1 MPKKNQI
8 KVLKVRKNAPLKEI
22 YRRIREEF
30 TAADL
35 QKFTVIEPMIP
46 GEQLLA
52 ELEAIYEKETKRNK
66 KKKK

>member
-1 MPKKNQI
+1 VPKKNKI

>member
-1 MPKKNQI
+1 MRKKNEI
-8 KVLKVRKNAPLKEI
+8 RVLKIPKNASLKEI
-22 YRRIREEF
+22 YRRVREEF

-52 ELEAIYEKETKRNK
+52 ELEAIYDKETRRNK